1 MASELAQQIARIRNQ
16 NLQSAGPID
25 HGVPS
30 LFLSPKEAAAVDIDQ
45 TYDAAFN
52 GLMTLSQYDSRLSIF
67 RDGILHPSSMSFQRE
82 LKTATENQSLDKE
95 ISSLLNYLALYAGE
109 PSTHKIIEYLIRR
122 YRVHELNV
130 DALIRCLI
138 VAHDSK
144 VHLCIYCC
152 ACLIIVELN

>member
-1 MASELAQQIARIRNQ
+1 MASELAQQIARIRTQ
-16 NLQSAGPID
+16 NLQSAGPIH
-25 HGVPS
+25 HGIAS

-52 GLMTLSQYDSRLSIF
+52 GLMSLSQYDSRLSIF
-67 RDGILHPSSMSFQRE
+67 REGILHPSSMSLQRE
-82 LKTATENQSLDKE
+82 LKTAAENQSLDKE
-95 ISSLLNYLALYAGE
+95 ISSLLNYLALYAAE

-144 VHLCIYCC
+144 VRFMLR
-152 ACLIIVELN
+152 